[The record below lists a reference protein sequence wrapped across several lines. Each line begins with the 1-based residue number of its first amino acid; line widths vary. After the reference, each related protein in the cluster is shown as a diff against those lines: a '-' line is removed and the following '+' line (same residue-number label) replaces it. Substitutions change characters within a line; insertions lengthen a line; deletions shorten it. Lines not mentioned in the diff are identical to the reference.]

1 MDNQNKNMIHY
12 KPDLMANKYYIL
24 DTTIGYNRTADVE
37 AMTGRQGDNMR
48 SIPIAF
54 TDDGQPHDLTD
65 TKITLKVLD
74 ASGVVKVSD
83 KIVNLV
89 DPKAG
94 LVIFGVPDQ
103 VYESVGQVQRAY
115 FVLEDKMLDGTKQ
128 TISTV
133 NVSFRVLE
141 NGIDITKAQSTI
153 YISALDRVIG
163 GTEPIVTTSGN
174 NHLTGQNVIDNLT
187 IKNLVNDEV
196 EAIKS
201 NLDETTANVTA
212 NTQAI
217 AKNTTAID
225 DLNRDLK
232 TVQATASAATNNV
245 QVQAGSVS
253 NLSVGL
259 SNITDSLADTNSDVD
274 SLSTAIKS
282 VARSDAYASLSESA
296 SSMAMKIS
304 DLEASCGTL
313 SHNLSLTS
321 STVNDASA
329 TASTAK
335 LNALTASTEAHR
347 AYVGLSGMVDNL
359 GHIEGN
365 SATIDQV
372 INDIKTAWWD
382 ARNV

>member
-1 MDNQNKNMIHY
+1 MWHLDNQNKNMIHY
-12 KPDLMANKYYIL
+12 TPDKMAEKYYIL
-24 DTTIGYNRTADVE
+24 DTTVGYDHTADVE
-37 AMTGRQGDNMR
+37 ALNGRQGDNMR

-65 TKITLKVLD
+65 TKIMLKVLD

-83 KIVNLV
+83 KIINLV
-89 DPKAG
+89 DAKAG
-94 LVIFGVPDQ
+94 LVVFGVPNQ
-103 VYESVGQVQRAY
+103 IYEAVGQVQRAY
-115 FVLEDKMLDGTKQ
+115 FTLEDKLLDGSTQ

-153 YISALDRVIG
+153 YISALDRVIS

-174 NHLTGQNVIDNLT
+174 NHLTGQNIIDNLT

-201 NLDETTANVTA
+201 NLDQATANVTT

-225 DLNRDLK
+225 DLNKDLK
-232 TVQATASAATNNV
+232 TVQA
-245 QVQAGSVS
+245 QAGSVS

-259 SNITDSLADTNSDVD
+259 SNISDLLADTNSDVD

-282 VARSDAYASLSESA
+282 VARSDAYSQLSESA
-296 SSMAMKIS
+296 SSIAFKLS
-304 DLEASCGTL
+304 DLQASTATL
-313 SHNLSLTS
+313 SHDLSVTS
-321 STVNDASA
+321 STVDDASA
-329 TASTAK
+329 VASTAK

-359 GHIEGN
+359 SHIDGT
-365 SATIDQV
+365 SATVDQV
-372 INDIKTAWWD
+372 INGIKTAWWD

>member
-1 MDNQNKNMIHY
+1 MDNQNKSMVHY
-12 KPDLMANKYYIL
+12 KPDLMASKYYIL
-24 DTTIGYNRTADVE
+24 DTTIGYDHTADVE
-37 AMTGRQGDNMR
+37 AMNGRQGDNMR
-48 SIPIAF
+48 SVPIAF
-54 TDDGQPHDLTD
+54 TDDGQPHNLTD

-83 KIVNLV
+83 KIINLV
-89 DPKAG
+89 DAKAG
-94 LVIFGVPDQ
+94 LVIFGVPDR

-115 FVLEDKMLDGTKQ
+115 FTLEDKLLDGSTQ

-163 GTEPIVTTSGN
+163 SAGAVLTTAGD
-174 NHLTGQNVIDNLT
+174 NHLTGHNVIDNLT
-187 IKNLVNDEV
+187 VKNFVNDEV

-201 NLDETTANVTA
+201 NLDQATANVTT

-225 DLNRDLK
+225 DLNKDLK
-232 TVQATASAATNNV
+232 TVQA
-245 QVQAGSVS
+245 QVGSVS

-259 SNITDSLADTNSDVD
+259 SNISDLLADTNSDVD
-274 SLSTAIKS
+274 SLSTAIES
-282 VARSDAYASLSESA
+282 VARSDAYSQLSESA
-296 SSMAMKIS
+296 SSIAFKLS
-304 DLEASCGTL
+304 DLQASTATL
-313 SHNLSLTS
+313 SHDLSVTS
-321 STVNDASA
+321 STVDDASA
-329 TASTAK
+329 VASTAK

-359 GHIEGN
+359 SHIDGT
-365 SATIDQV
+365 SATVDQV
-372 INDIKTAWWD
+372 INNIKTAWWD

>member
-1 MDNQNKNMIHY
+1 MDNQNKQMVHY

-24 DTTIGYNRTADVE
+24 DTTIGYDHTADVE
-37 AMTGRQGDNMR
+37 AMNGRQGDNMR

-65 TKITLKVLD
+65 TKIMLKVLD

-83 KIVNLV
+83 KIINLV
-89 DPKAG
+89 DAKAG
-94 LVIFGVPDQ
+94 LVVFGVPNQ
-103 VYESVGQVQRAY
+103 IYEAVGQVQRAY
-115 FVLEDKMLDGTKQ
+115 FTLEDKLLDGSTQ

-133 NVSFRVLE
+133 NVSFRVIE
-141 NGIDITKAQSTI
+141 SGIDITKAQSTI
-153 YISALDRVIG
+153 YISSLDRVIG

-174 NHLTGQNVIDNLT
+174 NHLTGKNIIDNLT

-201 NLDETTANVTA
+201 NLDQATTNVTT

-225 DLNRDLK
+225 DLNKDLK
-232 TVQATASAATNNV
+232 TVQA
-245 QVQAGSVS
+245 QAGSVS

-259 SNITDSLADTNSDVD
+259 SNISDLLTDTNSDVD

-282 VARSDAYASLSESA
+282 VARSDAYSQLSESA
-296 SSMAMKIS
+296 SSIAIKLS
-304 DLEASCGTL
+304 DLQASTATL
-313 SHNLSLTS
+313 SHNLSVTS
-321 STVNDASA
+321 STVDDASA
-329 TASTAK
+329 VASTAK

-359 GHIEGN
+359 SHIDGT
-365 SATIDQV
+365 SATVDQV
-372 INDIKTAWWD
+372 INNIKTAWWD
-382 ARNV
+382 ARNA

>member
-1 MDNQNKNMIHY
+1 MDNQNKSMIHY

-24 DTTIGYNRTADVE
+24 DTTIGYDHTADVE
-37 AMTGRQGDNMR
+37 AMNGRQGDNMR
-48 SIPIAF
+48 CIPIAF

-103 VYESVGQVQRAY
+103 VYEAVGQVQRAY

-174 NHLTGQNVIDNLT
+174 NHLTGQNIIDNLT

-201 NLDETTANVTA
+201 NLDETTVNVTT

-245 QVQAGSVS
+245 QAQAGSVS

-259 SNITDSLADTNSDVD
+259 SNITDALADTNSDVD

-282 VARSDAYASLSESA
+282 VARSDAYASLSQSA

-304 DLEASCGTL
+304 DLQTSCGKL
-313 SHNLSLTS
+313 SHDLSVTS

-329 TASTAK
+329 TASAAK

-359 GHIEGN
+359 GHIGH
-365 SATIDQV
+365 SGTVDQV
-372 INDIKTAWWD
+372 IQDINAAWYE
-382 ARNV
+382 ARNA

>member
-1 MDNQNKNMIHY
+1 MDNQNKQMVHY

-24 DTTIGYNRTADVE
+24 DTTIGYDHTADVE
-37 AMTGRQGDNMR
+37 AMNGRQGDNMR

-83 KIVNLV
+83 KIINLV
-89 DPKAG
+89 DAKAG
-94 LVIFGVPDQ
+94 LVIFGVPDR

-115 FVLEDKMLDGTKQ
+115 FTLEDKLLDGSTQ

-153 YISALDRVIG
+153 YISSLDRVIG

-174 NHLTGQNVIDNLT
+174 NHLTGKNIIDNLT

-201 NLDETTANVTA
+201 NLDQATTNVTT

-225 DLNRDLK
+225 DLNKDLK
-232 TVQATASAATNNV
+232 TVQA
-245 QVQAGSVS
+245 QAGSVS

-259 SNITDSLADTNSDVD
+259 SNISDLLTDTNSDVD

-282 VARSDAYASLSESA
+282 VARSDAYSQLSESA
-296 SSMAMKIS
+296 SSIAFKLS
-304 DLEASCGTL
+304 DLQASTATL
-313 SHNLSLTS
+313 SHNLSVTS
-321 STVNDASA
+321 STVDDASA
-329 TASTAK
+329 VASTAK

-359 GHIEGN
+359 SHIDGT
-365 SATIDQV
+365 SATVDQV
-372 INDIKTAWWD
+372 INNIKTAWWD
-382 ARNV
+382 ARNA

>member
-12 KPDLMANKYYIL
+12 TPDKMAEKYYIL
-24 DTTIGYNRTADVE
+24 DTTIGYDHTADVD
-37 AMTGRQGDNMR
+37 ALNGRQGDNMR

-83 KIVNLV
+83 KIINLV
-89 DPKAG
+89 DAKAG
-94 LVIFGVPDQ
+94 LVVFGVPDR

-115 FVLEDKMLDGTKQ
+115 FTLEDKLLDGSTQ

-174 NHLTGQNVIDNLT
+174 NHLTGQNIIDNLT

-201 NLDETTANVTA
+201 NLDQATANVTT

-225 DLNRDLK
+225 DLNKDLK
-232 TVQATASAATNNV
+232 TVQA
-245 QVQAGSVS
+245 QAGSVS

-259 SNITDSLADTNSDVD
+259 SNISDLLADTNSDVD

-282 VARSDAYASLSESA
+282 IARSDAYSQLSESA
-296 SSMAMKIS
+296 SSIAFKLL
-304 DLEASCGTL
+304 DLQASTATL
-313 SHNLSLTS
+313 SHNLSVTS
-321 STVNDASA
+321 STVDDASA
-329 TASTAK
+329 VASTAK

-359 GHIEGN
+359 SHIDGT
-365 SATIDQV
+365 SATVDQV
-372 INDIKTAWWD
+372 INNIKTAWWD

>member
-1 MDNQNKNMIHY
+1 MDNQNRQMIHY
-12 KPDLMANKYYIL
+12 KPDMMADKYYIL
-24 DTTIGYNRTADVE
+24 DTTIGYDHTADVE
-37 AMTGRQGDNMR
+37 AMNGRQGDNMR

-54 TDDGQPHDLTD
+54 TDDGQAHDLTG

-103 VYESVGQVQRAY
+103 VYEAPGQVQRAY

-174 NHLTGQNVIDNLT
+174 NHLTGQNIIDNLT

-196 EAIKS
+196 DAIKS
-201 NLDETTANVTA
+201 KLDETTTNVTT

-225 DLNRDLK
+225 DLNKDLK

-245 QVQAGSVS
+245 QAQAGSVS
-253 NLSVGL
+253 ALSVGL
-259 SNITDSLADTNSDVD
+259 SEITDSLDDTDSDVN

-282 VARSDAYASLSESA
+282 VARSDAYEALSESA
-296 SSMAMKIS
+296 SSMAMKLS
-304 DLEASCGTL
+304 DLDNSCGTL
-313 SHNLSLTS
+313 SHDLSVATS
-321 STVNDASA
+321 NVSDASA

-335 LNALTASTEAHR
+335 LNASTASTEAHR
-347 AYVGLSGMVDNL
+347 AYVGLSGAVDNL
-359 GHIEGN
+359 DHIGAN
-365 SATIDQV
+365 ATIDQV

-382 ARNV
+382 ARNA